1 MAEDI
6 DYQDKIIQT
15 IKKIRL
21 EKNISQAKLSE
32 LLGISRGQIGN
43 IENPN
48 YTHKYT
54 LKQIVTICK
63 HLDYPIEKIFIPEKR
78 ITPECSRAIEAM
90 IGAIIKYEGKY

>member
-1 MAEDI
+1 MIDNAE
-6 DYQDKIIQT
+6 YQDRVIQT

-21 EKNISQAKLSE
+21 ENNISQSKLSE

-63 HLDYPIEKIFIPEKR
+63 HLDYPIEKIFIPEKT
-78 ITPECSRAIEAM
+78 IGHDCSMAINALMESVVR
-90 IGAIIKYEGKY
+90 YE

>member
-1 MAEDI
+1 MAGNI
-6 DYQDKIIQT
+6 NYQDNIIQT

-54 LKQIVTICK
+54 LKQIVAICK
-63 HLDYPIEKIFIPEKR
+63 HLDYPIEKIFLPDV
-78 ITPECSRAIEAM
+78 TVAPECSNAINSLM
-90 IGAIIKYEGKY
+90 DSIIKYE

>member
-1 MAEDI
+1 MIDNAE
-6 DYQDKIIQT
+6 YQDRVIQT

-21 EKNISQAKLSE
+21 ENNISQSKLSE

-63 HLDYPIEKIFIPEKR
+63 HLDYPIEKIFIPEKN
-78 ITPECSRAIEAM
+78 IAPECSTVINTLMERIVL
-90 IGAIIKYEGKY
+90 YE

>member
-1 MAEDI
+1 MAESI

-15 IKKIRL
+15 IKRIRL

-63 HLDYPIEKIFIPEKR
+63 HLDYPIEKIFIPEKT
-78 ITPECSRAIEAM
+78 IAPECSIAINALIES
-90 IGAIIKYEGKY
+90 IVKYE

>member
-1 MAEDI
+1 MAENI
-6 DYQDKIIQT
+6 DYQDKVVQT

-21 EKNISQAKLSE
+21 QKNISQAKLSE
-32 LLGISRGQIGN
+32 ILGISRGQIGN

-63 HLDYPIEKIFIPEKR
+63 FIDYPIEKIFIPEMT
-78 ITPECSRAIEAM
+78 IAPECSNAINALMENV
-90 IGAIIKYEGKY
+90 IRYE

>member
-1 MAEDI
+1 MDNI

-15 IKKIRL
+15 IKRIRI
-21 EKNISQAKLSE
+21 ERDISQAKLSE
-32 LLGISRGQIGN
+32 LLGISRGQVGN

-63 HLDYPIEKIFIPEKR
+63 LLDYPIEKIFIPEMT
-78 ITPECSRAIEAM
+78 IAPECSNAINTLMER
-90 IGAIIKYEGKY
+90 IVRYE

>member
-1 MAEDI
+1 MAENI
-6 DYQDKIIQT
+6 DYQDKVVQT

-21 EKNISQAKLSE
+21 QKNISQAKLSE
-32 LLGISRGQIGN
+32 ILGISRGQIGN

-63 HLDYPIEKIFIPEKR
+63 YLDYPIEKIFIPDIK
-78 ITPECSRAIEAM
+78 IAPECSNAINALMESV
-90 IGAIIKYEGKY
+90 IQYE